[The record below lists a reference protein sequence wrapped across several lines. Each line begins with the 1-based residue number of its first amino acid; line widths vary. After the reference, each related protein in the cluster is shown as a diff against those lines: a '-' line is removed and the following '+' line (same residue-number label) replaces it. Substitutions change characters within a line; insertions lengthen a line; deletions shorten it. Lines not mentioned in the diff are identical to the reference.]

1 MVKYNFAYIW
11 ILVDRKIDL
20 EINLIALIRSATS
33 KRLTCILYMNTYKT
47 QTRELYIW
55 KMARNLLK

>member
-1 MVKYNFAYIW
+1 M
-11 ILVDRKIDL
+11 LVDRKIDL